1 MDTSMI
7 SKIAKAREYAAEP
20 ERFQLQQLEVSFHGV
35 NNKHQ
40 ISFGDGAWSC
50 DCEYFGHHSYCA
62 HTMAM
67 ERLLEGMLPEAD

>member
-7 SKIAKAREYAAEP
+7 SKIAKAREYADEP
-20 ERFQLQQLEVSFHGV
+20 TRFQLRQIKVSFHGV
-35 NNKHQ
+35 NNQHE
-40 ISFGDGAWSC
+40 IAFDDGKWSC

-67 ERLLEGMLPEAD
+67 ERLLEGMVPELD